1 MIFQNKMQQFVDN
14 ASKKKRLAEQLARTR
29 RSAYDI
35 SVWLQWQQYAVLEF
49 ATDKALIRIAK
60 SLNRIE
66 KLLNRIH
73 KHMAGSTEHG
83 EPS

>member
-1 MIFQNKMQQFVDN
+1 MRNKCYCYQ
-14 ASKKKRLAEQLARTR
+14 KKKRLAEQLVRTR
-29 RSAYDI
+29 RSVHDI
-35 SVWLQWQQYAVLEF
+35 SVWLQWQQYAALEF

-83 EPS
+83 KPS